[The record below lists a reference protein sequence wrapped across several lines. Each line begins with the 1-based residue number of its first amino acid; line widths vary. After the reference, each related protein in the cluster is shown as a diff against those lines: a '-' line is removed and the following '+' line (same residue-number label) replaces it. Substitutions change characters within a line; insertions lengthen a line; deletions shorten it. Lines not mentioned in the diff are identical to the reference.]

1 MILPVSEKK
10 CKRILLLNCSRSFH
24 GTHERAPNMK
34 KNTIWTNTALLVA
47 SNIFVRILGLGYKV
61 WLSRTLTAESLG
73 IYQLSMTVYMLF
85 ITPIASGLPN
95 VISRL
100 SASCMARGE
109 NGAARGV
116 LRRGLKIAGCV
127 ALLSG
132 AVMFCCAP
140 MLSSLILK
148 NSTAWIVVLALI
160 PGVVLGGVGAVPC
173 GYLHAAGHSGTNAL
187 SEALEQSVKILSVV
201 LLFHVLQ
208 PQGVR
213 LNDVSAAALAAA
225 GISVGGIFSY
235 VFIRWRTGSLRGAVS
250 PVGSKRICLSAAP
263 LTANRLIG
271 SLAGMITASLVPHCL
286 LNTGMSS
293 AEALAAYG
301 VLTGMALPIVFL
313 PSTVTSAISV
323 VLLPNIAKT
332 RAASG
337 IRAAE
342 KKINRVLFYVFLMG
356 VPAALLICVI
366 AMPLGRLLYR
376 SVQAGQYMLMLAPS
390 TLFSGLNQVGSTILN
405 ALGREGKTFK
415 INLASALISLLL
427 TFLLTPVLGIP
438 GYILATT
445 IQGVLTFGMVFF
457 SIRRSL
463 AAER

>member
-148 NSTAWIVVLALI
+148 NSTAWIIVLALI

-263 LTANRLIG
+263 LTANRLTG

-301 VLTGMALPIVFL
+301 VLTAWRFRSSSCP
-313 PSTVTSAISV
+313 P
-323 VLLPNIAKT
+323 
-332 RAASG
+332 
-337 IRAAE
+337 
-342 KKINRVLFYVFLMG
+342 
-356 VPAALLICVI
+356 
-366 AMPLGRLLYR
+366 PL
-376 SVQAGQYMLMLAPS
+376 QA
-390 TLFSGLNQVGSTILN
+390 
-405 ALGREGKTFK
+405 R
-415 INLASALISLLL
+415 
-427 TFLLTPVLGIP
+427 
-438 GYILATT
+438 
-445 IQGVLTFGMVFF
+445 
-457 SIRRSL
+457 
-463 AAER
+463 